1 METDKLKKLAYLL
14 RQQANKIDANKQEK
28 LASITLAAAGLELL
42 RRKLYDY

>member
-14 RQQANKIDANKQEK
+14 RQQANQIESQKQEK

-42 RRKLYDY
+42 RRKLYEH